1 MTFTTEARR
10 ARLVARQHLD
20 GSAADPLQAA
30 DDVVVLHATDP
41 ATVYLSVL
49 ARCSD
54 AALDDVSRAMYDD
67 RRLVRMLAMR
77 RTLFVVP
84 VELAPVVH
92 HAAGLGI
99 AAQQRRLLVKQLRT
113 IPTDPPVPDD
123 VEGWLDD
130 VESSVERALAA
141 RGEALANAL
150 STDEPRL
157 AHLLP
162 AHDRQGVRRQAHHHL
177 PGAHGHGRRG
187 ADRARRAAR
196 RVARA
201 AARLAARD
209 VVVARRA
216 ARGAGCRGAPRRALP
231 EPVRPGHRR
240 RRAVVDGLGRGSHA
254 GRARGARHR
263 RRGVRARARRRRRA
277 RRAARRRPRRC
288 CRPWIRRRWAG
299 RSADGSSP
307 RIRRRSTTGPATS
320 ARPCGGA
327 ARSSA
332 AGRSAPT
339 AASRPGSSSI
349 AAPTPSGRWRRP
361 PTPSRLGS
369 AAPPSSRRSRPRSRR
384 SCAPR

>member
-30 DDVVVLHATDP
+30 ADVVVLHATDP

-49 ARCSD
+49 ARCPD
-54 AALDDVSRAMYDD
+54 AALDDVSRTMYDD

-84 VELAPVVH
+84 VEFAPVVH

-113 IPTDPPVPDD
+113 IPTEPPVPDD

-130 VESSVERALAA
+130 VESSVERALSAA
-141 RGEALANAL
+141 RRGARERPVRRRAA
-150 STDEPRL
+150 SS
-157 AHLLP
+157 HLLP
-162 AHDRQGVRRQAHHHL
+162 AHDRQGVRHQAHHHL

-187 ADRARRAAR
+187 ADRAQRATR

-231 EPVRPGHRR
+231 EPIRPGHRR

-263 RRGVRARARRRRRA
+263 RRGVRTRARR
-277 RRAARRRPRRC
+277 
-288 CRPWIRRRWAG
+288 
-299 RSADGSSP
+299 
-307 RIRRRSTTGPATS
+307 
-320 ARPCGGA
+320 
-327 ARSSA
+327 
-332 AGRSAPT
+332 
-339 AASRPGSSSI
+339 
-349 AAPTPSGRWRRP
+349 
-361 PTPSRLGS
+361 
-369 AAPPSSRRSRPRSRR
+369 
-384 SCAPR
+384 